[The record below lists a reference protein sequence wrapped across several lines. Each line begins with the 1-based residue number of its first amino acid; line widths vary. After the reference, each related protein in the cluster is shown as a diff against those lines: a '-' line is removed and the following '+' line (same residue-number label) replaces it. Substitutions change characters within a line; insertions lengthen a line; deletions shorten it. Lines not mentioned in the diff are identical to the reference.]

1 MQAHIGDELIIRGH
15 RIGQPDRKGQV
26 LESRGPDDSQPF
38 LVQWDDN
45 GPTTLFFPGTDCFV
59 QHLEHEGAPQ

>member
-15 RIGQPDRKGQV
+15 RIGQPDRRGQV

-38 LVQWDDN
+38 LVRWDDS
-45 GPTTLFFPGTDCFV
+45 GHTTLFFPGTDCFV